1 MPSTGQATMKLSMQ
15 NLYCISYISF
25 HDGLSITFIKHL
37 FTTSKQKKIYKKH
50 ERLLKTK
57 VYKRPEVR

>member
-25 HDGLSITFIKHL
+25 YNGLSITFIKHL
-37 FTTSKQKKIYKKH
+37 SQQANNKKYTKNMKDFLKQKCT
-50 ERLLKTK
+50 RDQ
-57 VYKRPEVR
+57 R

>member
-25 HDGLSITFIKHL
+25 HNGLSITFIKHL
-37 FTTSKQKKIYKKH
+37 FTTSKQKKNIQKTMKDF
-50 ERLLKTK
+50 LKQKCT
-57 VYKRPEVR
+57 RDQR